1 MLAVSTMDPRGV
13 AEELCRWYQSELDP
27 FQTHS
32 QNVRNLLHGPVLNL
46 TSRVLQQDTVEQECH
61 GLLKEEETKVN
72 NNPRTGNADNSP
84 ANIFSVGKII
94 SEAPSKQSKQEDD
107 LYFSLGRRSRARLD
121 AFLKGVEISV
131 ASAAKRSPLPSPS
144 LNPRSQKNVN
154 SLGVPK
160 TLSSVGGATAAHDA
174 EGNPQ
179 SPGRTSHPQ
188 GHSKKHIA
196 SSPVLNSLNRPQ

>member
-46 TSRVLQQDTVEQECH
+46 TSRVLLQDTVEQECH

-72 NNPRTGNADNSP
+72 NNPRTGNADNTP

-160 TLSSVGGATAAHDA
+160 TLSSVGGATAPMAKCTDRSVA
-174 EGNPQ
+174 GVE
-179 SPGRTSHPQ
+179 
-188 GHSKKHIA
+188 
-196 SSPVLNSLNRPQ
+196 